1 MRNKLEKKQPGF
13 EFNWKNKLAIW
24 LVIVF
29 IAMSIGYR
37 SKTAEKRYHADI
49 EELLLK
55 RKEAEMPLLRERCTQ
70 KSFKLYNQK
79 VIRGITRR
87 LMQQQNKYK
96 KYRMRLKIRT

>member
-1 MRNKLEKKQPGF
+1 MQHKINNNRKHETNMKNKTGQKQPGF

-55 RKEAEMPLLRERCTQ
+55 RKEAEMPPLREEEYQ
-70 KSFKLYNQK
+70 KE
-79 VIRGITRR
+79 RR
-87 LMQQQNKYK
+87 
-96 KYRMRLKIRT
+96 

>member
-37 SKTAEKRYHADI
+37 SKTAEKRYQDNVD
-49 EELLLK
+49 ELLLEK
-55 RKEAEMPLLRERCTQ
+55 KEAEMQVLSEEYQ
-70 KSFKLYNQK
+70 NEA
-79 VIRGITRR
+79 ITK
-87 LMQQQNKYK
+87 NK
-96 KYRMRLKIRT
+96 

>member
-37 SKTAEKRYHADI
+37 SKTAEKSVTMLILRSYCLRGKKQKC
-49 EELLLK
+49 LL
-55 RKEAEMPLLRERCTQ
+55 
-70 KSFKLYNQK
+70 
-79 VIRGITRR
+79 
-87 LMQQQNKYK
+87 
-96 KYRMRLKIRT
+96 